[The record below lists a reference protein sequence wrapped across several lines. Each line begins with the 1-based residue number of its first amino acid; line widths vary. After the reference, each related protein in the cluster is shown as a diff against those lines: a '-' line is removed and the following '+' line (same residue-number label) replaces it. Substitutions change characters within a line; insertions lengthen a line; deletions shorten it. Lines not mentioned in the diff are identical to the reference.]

1 LFTDYVFTA
10 MAKKVYPYFYFLPSE
25 RRAINVLLLL
35 IGAVWLAPLLLR
47 YWRPV
52 RQADFSALEEH
63 LRFWR
68 PAETDAA
75 AERPAEAAGELF
87 YFDPNTA
94 SVETLIRLGVP
105 SRVAHT
111 LQRYRE
117 RGGRF
122 RQAEDLAKIYTMPE
136 EVFERLRPY
145 VRIGNA
151 EPLAGQSPGVK
162 GRNLFAFD
170 PNTASREDLLRL
182 GLSPHLVERLLRYR
196 EKGGTF
202 RQRSDF
208 RKLYGLS
215 EADYQR
221 LEPYIAIAQPE
232 TLAVQPVAY
241 NYSESPAVFSRRVP
255 TFIDVNAADAEA
267 WTRLPGIGT
276 ARAKSIIQY
285 RERLGGFLS
294 VEQVGETFG
303 LPDSV
308 FQTIRRWLRVETPLY
323 RKISLNTADIK
334 ELAAHPYIS
343 YQQARLIVAY
353 REQHGPYKSPEDLR
367 NIAAFTDLGWLEKV
381 IPYLE
386 AL

>member
-1 LFTDYVFTA
+1 
-10 MAKKVYPYFYFLPSE
+10 MAKRVLSYFYFLPSE
-25 RRAINVLLLL
+25 RRAINVLLLF
-35 IGAVWLAPLLLR
+35 IGAVWLAPFLLR
-47 YWRPV
+47 YWRPA
-52 RQADFSALEEH
+52 RQTDFSALEKY

-68 PAETDAA
+68 PAEADVAT
-75 AERPAEAAGELF
+75 ERPAETAGELF

-122 RQAEDLAKIYTMPE
+122 RRAEDLAKIYTMPE

-145 VRIGNA
+145 VRIGPA
-151 EPLAGQSPGVK
+151 EPLAGRSPREK
-162 GRNLFAFD
+162 GRDVFAFD

-196 EKGGTF
+196 EKGGIF
-202 RQRSDF
+202 RQKSDF

-221 LEPYIAIAQPE
+221 LEPYIAITQPE
-232 TLAVQPVAY
+232 TLVVQPVAY
-241 NYSESPAVFSRRVP
+241 SYGESPAASRRVP
-255 TFIDVNAADAEA
+255 TYIDINAADAEA
-267 WTRLPGIGT
+267 WMRLPGIGT

-308 FQTIRRWLRVETPLY
+308 FQAIRLWLRVETPLY
-323 RKISLNTADIK
+323 RKISINTADIK

-367 NIAAFTDLGWLEKV
+367 NIAAFADLGWLAKV

-386 AL
+386 AP